1 MGEYKSLVEQNIENT
16 KKCVQYPGQIEEN
29 LDKQT
34 YIAKLV
40 ENNQAL
46 HLMLQK
52 NTQLLD
58 YLFFSRKDIY
68 AMSDEDYHYLQYFVD
83 QVIKELPDLD
93 SNLIFEIYTVLLHY
107 AHLNLSV
114 DEQIENEYF
123 VSYYTYSTQLNLI
136 PYFKSIYKAYNSIN
150 YDSYF
155 KLPIVKLNHRKL
167 TDCEFAQI
175 KLHSELEISLVKIL
189 NSTLT

>member
-1 MGEYKSLVEQNIENT
+1 
-16 KKCVQYPGQIEEN
+16 
-29 LDKQT
+29 
-34 YIAKLV
+34 
-40 ENNQAL
+40 
-46 HLMLQK
+46 
-52 NTQLLD
+52 
-58 YLFFSRKDIY
+58 
-68 AMSDEDYHYLQYFVD
+68 MSDEDYHYLQYFVD

-93 SNLIFEIYTVLLHY
+93 SDLIFEIYTVLLHY

-123 VSYYTYSTQLNLI
+123 VSYYTYSIQLNLI
-136 PYFKSIYKAYNSIN
+136 PYFKSIYKAYNSIK

-175 KLHSELEISLVKIL
+175 KLLSELEISLLKIL
-189 NSTLT
+189 NSTLA